1 MTFKHLTYERSD
13 AVVTITFVAEKGLN
27 AFHSALLSELNLA
40 VDRLS
45 EEEGLRVVLFKGSGK
60 AFIAGADISEMADL
74 GAEEGRAFGEFG
86 QEIFAKIEALA
97 VPTIAVIDGFTLGG
111 GNEMAMACD
120 MRIAS
125 TRSKFGQP
133 EVSLGIT
140 PGFGGSFRLP
150 RLVGVGKAKELLF
163 TGRMID
169 AEEALAIG
177 LVNQA
182 VDPEELD
189 GAVEKIV
196 KAILRNAPIAIAH
209 TKRAVDAALGGTTA
223 EGNAIEAAYF
233 GLCFATEDQKT
244 GMKAFLAKEK
254 ADFQGK

>member
-1 MTFKHLTYERSD
+1 MTFKHLTYKRDE

-27 AFHSALLSELNLA
+27 AFHGALLSELDRA
-40 VDRLS
+40 VDRLR
-45 EEEGLRVVLFKGSGK
+45 EEQGLRLVLFKGSGK

-74 GAEEGRAFGEFG
+74 NAEEGRVFGEIG
-86 QEIFAKIEALA
+86 QGIFEKIETLA

-120 MRIAS
+120 MRVAS
-125 TRSKFGQP
+125 TRAKFGQP

-150 RLVGVGKAKELLF
+150 RLVGVAKAKELLF

-177 LVNQA
+177 LVNQVVA
-182 VDPEELD
+182 PEELD
-189 GAVEKIV
+189 EAVNKIA
-196 KAILRNAPIAIAH
+196 KAILRNAPLAVAY
-209 TKRAVDAALGGTTA
+209 TKRAVDAALGSTTA
-223 EGNAIEAAYF
+223 EGNSIEAAYF
-233 GLCFATEDQKT
+233 GLCFATADQKA

-254 ADFQGK
+254 ANFQGK